1 MNIKRAN
8 RIGEEI
14 RRIISELLLNGL
26 KDPRI
31 NSMTS
36 ISNVDVTR
44 DLSYAKIYVS
54 VFGNEEE
61 KKDTIDGLNSAKGF
75 IRKTIGSNL
84 DIRYIPEPIFI
95 LDESIEEG
103 IRMSKLIEEINKKQN
118 KDNKDN
124 KEEYDE

>member
-1 MNIKRAN
+1 MNIKRTN

-36 ISNVDVTR
+36 VNSVEVTR
-44 DLSYAKIYVS
+44 DLSYAKIYIS
-54 VFGNEEE
+54 VLGNEEE
-61 KKDTIDGLNSAKGF
+61 KNDTIDGLNSAKGF
-75 IRKTIGSNL
+75 IRKTLASNL
-84 DIRYIPEPIFI
+84 DIRYIPQPIFI

-103 IRMSKLIEEINKKQN
+103 IRMSKLIDDINRNQKKET
-118 KDNKDN
+118 
-124 KEEYDE
+124 KEEYDEWL

>member
-36 ISNVDVTR
+36 VNSVEVTR

-54 VFGNEEE
+54 ILGNEEE

-75 IRKTIGSNL
+75 IRKTLASNL
-84 DIRYIPEPIFI
+84 DIRYIPQPIFI
-95 LDESIEEG
+95 LDESIEQG
-103 IRMSKLIEEINKKQN
+103 IRMSKLIDDINRSQKKET
-118 KDNKDN
+118 

>member
-14 RRIISELLLNGL
+14 RKIVSELLINGL
-26 KDPRI
+26 KDPRV
-31 NSMTS
+31 SSLTS
-36 ISNVDVTR
+36 VSSVEVTR
-44 DLSYAKIYVS
+44 DLSFVKIYVS
-54 VFGNEEE
+54 VLGNEEE

-84 DIRYIPEPIFI
+84 DIRHTPQPIFI

-103 IRMSKLIEEINKKQN
+103 IRMSKLIDDINKGQVKN
-118 KDNKDN
+118 D
-124 KEEYDE
+124 

>member
-8 RIGEEI
+8 RVGEEI
-14 RRIISELLLNGL
+14 RRIISALLINGL

-31 NSMTS
+31 STMTS
-36 ISNVDVTR
+36 VNKVDVTR

-54 VFGNEEE
+54 VLGGAEE

-75 IRKTIGSNL
+75 IRKSIGSNL
-84 DIRYIPEPIFI
+84 DIRYIPQPIFV

-103 IRMSKLIEEINKKQN
+103 IRMSKLIDDINKEQKNDSKEDCDEEI
-118 KDNKDN
+118 
-124 KEEYDE
+124 

>member
-14 RRIISELLLNGL
+14 RKIISELILNGL

-31 NSMTS
+31 NAMTTVNS
-36 ISNVDVTR
+36 VEVTR

-54 VFGNEEE
+54 VLGSEEE
-61 KKDTIDGLNSAKGF
+61 KRDTIDGLNSAKGF
-75 IRKTIGSNL
+75 IRKTIGSSL
-84 DIRYIPEPIFI
+84 DLRYTPQPIFI

-103 IRMSKLIEEINKKQN
+103 IRMSKLIEDIN
-118 KDNKDN
+118 N
-124 KEEYDE
+124 KEKEKNIKEEDHE

>member
-8 RIGEEI
+8 RIAEEI
-14 RRIISELLLNGL
+14 RKIVSELLINGL

-31 NSMTS
+31 KAMTS
-36 ISNVDVTR
+36 INNVEVTR

-54 VFGNEEE
+54 VLGNEEE
-61 KKDTIDGLNSAKGF
+61 KKDTIDGLESAKGF
-75 IRKTIGSNL
+75 IRKSIGSRL

-103 IRMSKLIEEINKKQN
+103 IRIAKLIKEINKKEE
-118 KDNKDN
+118 KGN
-124 KEEYDE
+124 KEEDDE

>member
-31 NSMTS
+31 SPMTS
-36 ISNVDVTR
+36 VNRVEVTR

-54 VFGNEEE
+54 VLGDEEE
-61 KKDTIDGLNSAKGF
+61 KKETIDGLNSAKGY
-75 IRKTIGSNL
+75 IRKTLASNL
-84 DIRYIPEPIFI
+84 DIRYIPQPIFI
-95 LDESIEEG
+95 LDESIEEA
-103 IRMSKLIEEINKKQN
+103 IRMSKLIDEINRGEKIET
-118 KDNKDN
+118 
-124 KEEYDE
+124 KEEDHEWL

>member
-8 RIGEEI
+8 RIAEEI
-14 RRIISELLLNGL
+14 RKIVSELLINGL

-31 NSMTS
+31 KAMTS
-36 ISNVDVTR
+36 INNVEVTR

-54 VFGNEEE
+54 VLGNEEE
-61 KKDTIDGLNSAKGF
+61 KKDTIDGLESAKGF
-75 IRKTIGSNL
+75 IRKSIGSSL

-103 IRMSKLIEEINKKQN
+103 IRIAKLIKEINKKEE
-118 KDNKDN
+118 KGN
-124 KEEYDE
+124 KEEDDE

>member
-14 RRIISELLLNGL
+14 RKIISELLLNGL

-31 NSMTS
+31 NSMTTVN
-36 ISNVDVTR
+36 NVEVTR

-54 VFGNEEE
+54 VLGNEEE

-84 DIRYIPEPIFI
+84 DIRYIPQPIFV
-95 LDESIEEG
+95 LDQSIEEG
-103 IRMSKLIEEINKKQN
+103 IRMSKLIDDINKKQ
-118 KDNKDN
+118 DSDN
-124 KEEYDE
+124 KEKDNE

>member
-14 RRIISELLLNGL
+14 RKIVSELLINGL
-26 KDPRI
+26 KDPRV
-31 NSMTS
+31 SSLTS
-36 ISNVDVTR
+36 VSSVEVTR
-44 DLSYAKIYVS
+44 DLSFVKIYVS
-54 VFGNEEE
+54 VLGNEEE

-84 DIRYIPEPIFI
+84 DIRHTPQPIFI

-103 IRMSKLIEEINKKQN
+103 IRMSKLIDDINKGQV
-118 KDNKDN
+118 KDDWL
-124 KEEYDE
+124 

>member
-8 RIGEEI
+8 RVGEEI
-14 RRIISELLLNGL
+14 RRIISALLINGL

-31 NSMTS
+31 SSMTS
-36 ISNVDVTR
+36 VNKVDVTR

-54 VFGNEEE
+54 VLGGAEE

-75 IRKTIGSNL
+75 IRKSIGSNL
-84 DIRYIPEPIFI
+84 DIRYIPQPIFV

-103 IRMSKLIEEINKKQN
+103 IRMSKLIDDINKEQKNDSKEDCDEEI
-118 KDNKDN
+118 
-124 KEEYDE
+124 

>member
-14 RRIISELLLNGL
+14 RRIISELLINGL
-26 KDPRI
+26 KDPRVS
-31 NSMTS
+31 SMTTV
-36 ISNVDVTR
+36 NKVDVTR

-54 VFGNEEE
+54 VLGGEEE

-84 DIRYIPEPIFI
+84 DIRYIPQPIFV

-103 IRMSKLIEEINKKQN
+103 IRMSKLIDDINRDQKNDSKEDYDEEI
-118 KDNKDN
+118 
-124 KEEYDE
+124 

>member
-14 RRIISELLLNGL
+14 RKIVSELLINGL
-26 KDPRI
+26 KDPRV
-31 NSMTS
+31 SSLTS
-36 ISNVDVTR
+36 VSSVEVTR
-44 DLSYAKIYVS
+44 DLSFVKIYVS
-54 VFGNEEE
+54 VLGNEEE

-84 DIRYIPEPIFI
+84 DIRHTPQPIFI

-103 IRMSKLIEEINKKQN
+103 IRMSKLIDDINKGQVKN
-118 KDNKDN
+118 DWL
-124 KEEYDE
+124 

>member
-14 RRIISELLLNGL
+14 RKIISELIINGL

-31 NSMTS
+31 NPMTTVN
-36 ISNVDVTR
+36 NVEVTR
-44 DLSYAKIYVS
+44 DLSFAKIYVS
-54 VFGNEEE
+54 VLGDEEE

-75 IRKTIGSNL
+75 IRKTISSNL
-84 DIRYIPEPIFI
+84 DLRYTPQPIFI

-103 IRMSKLIEEINKKQN
+103 IRMSKLIDEINRKED
-118 KDNKDN
+118 KDIKGEDN
-124 KEEYDE
+124 E